1 MSERHFRFSIIMP
14 VYNSETTIREAIESV
29 MEQSLGYKEMIQ
41 LIIVD
46 QRSTDSTLQICREYS
61 EKYPENTVLT
71 TVNSGELSGAR
82 NKGISYAEGDYIGFL
97 DPEDKWEADALMCAD
112 SFFRDNPDVM
122 FAACRQIGLKD
133 GAGKPHPLDYT
144 FKRTRTANIRKN
156 QSLLIPG
163 IYGTLFRADAFESK
177 KFDEKAGSGG
187 DTLFVNSLLLDTE
200 KYGLIREAV
209 YMYRSSDK
217 ERAFPD
223 IRPDDPRYPE
233 AVERL
238 FCDLADQ
245 SVSKYG
251 EKIPYIK
258 ELIMTELQRLI
269 KESTQAMSS
278 DEAKEY
284 ADRLRNMLQQID
296 DKYILKQRQMNTA
309 SKSYAFKLK
318 YGSERNADREHRL
331 AEKLRL
337 RSTILTAE
345 NGYLVIQGRADERYI
360 ADGYGVEARDN
371 EGNIWKAEYKPYT
384 LFDFHG
390 ADRDMFLKGYE
401 HILSLPLQSG
411 KNYRFFL
418 TDEKGWSKRIDL
430 QTGRYSR
437 LTEFEGTFF
446 ASGNHIVKRI
456 GDSIR
461 ICDYNLRTYLVSMH
475 RYNKMLREKA
485 GASDEVIS
493 VRRAAVIYRLTHKK
507 PLWILSDRTH
517 LARDNAAALFEYLM
531 ANDAKSKYDI
541 RFLLEESS
549 ADFEKIKKTG
559 RVIKFGSKEHRVLQA
574 AASMIISSH
583 ADVWVTNPYGKNLRY
598 YRDLLDF
605 RYAFIQHGIIMNDLS
620 RWLSKYNKNIRL
632 FVTSTRPEKDSIING
647 NYGYDDSV
655 VRLTGLA
662 RYDSRKDSSERLIVI
677 APTWRKNISGET
689 GDDSHRAYREDFVS
703 SSYCKFYNGLIND
716 ERLLD
721 AMRKKKYKGLFC
733 VHPAFDAQAE
743 DFRGN
748 DTISVQYKGN
758 DYADMINRGAALIT
772 DYSSLAFDFAF
783 LNKPVIYAQFD
794 ADVFYDSQFYDA
806 GYYSYVDDGFGPVC
820 YDYASTVKNM
830 IGLIEN
836 DCSQPAEYAERVAGT
851 FEFTDRSSCK
861 RIYSE
866 LEKLQD

>member
-1 MSERHFRFSIIMP
+1 MSKRHFRFSIIMP
-14 VYNSETTIREAIESV
+14 VYNSETTVREAVESV
-29 MEQSLGYKEMIQ
+29 MEQSLGYKDKIQ

-46 QRSTDSTLQICREYS
+46 QGSTDSSIQICREYC

-71 TVNSGELSGAR
+71 TVNTRELSGAR
-82 NKGISYAEGDYIGFL
+82 NKGILYAEGDYIGFL
-97 DPEDKWEADALMCAD
+97 DPEDKWETGALMCAD
-112 SFFRDNPDVM
+112 SFFSDNPDVM
-122 FAACRQIGLKD
+122 FAACRQMSLTD
-133 GAGKPHPLDYT
+133 AGGKSHPLDHT

-156 QSLLIPG
+156 QSLVTYSV
-163 IYGTLFRADAFESK
+163 YGTLFRADAFESE
-177 KFDEKAGSGG
+177 KFDEKAGSEG
-187 DTLFVNSLLLDTE
+187 DALFVNSLLLDAE

-217 ERAFPD
+217 ERAFPC
-223 IRPDDPRYPE
+223 ISPDGPEYPE

-238 FCDLADQ
+238 FGDLAGK

-251 EKIPYIK
+251 ETIPYIK

-269 KESTQAMSS
+269 KESPQSMSS
-278 DEAKEY
+278 GETKEY
-284 ADRLRNMLQQID
+284 ADKLRKMLQQID
-296 DKYILKQRQMNTA
+296 DKYILKQRQMTTA
-309 SKSYAFKLK
+309 SKSYAFRLK
-318 YGSERNADREHRL
+318 YGSGRDADREHRL

-337 RSTILTAE
+337 RATILSAE
-345 NGYLVIQGRADERYI
+345 DGYLVIQGRADERYI
-360 ADGYGVEARDN
+360 SDGYGVEAHDS
-371 EGNIWKAEYKPYT
+371 EGNIWKAEYRPYT

-390 ADRDMFLKGYE
+390 ADRDIILKGYE
-401 HILSLPLQSG
+401 HILRLPLQSG

-418 TDEKGWSKRIDL
+418 TDDKGWSKRIDL

-446 ASGNHIVKRI
+446 ASGDHIVKRI
-456 GDSIR
+456 GDSVR
-461 ICDYNLRTYLVSMH
+461 IYDYSLRTYLVSMH
-475 RYNKMLREKA
+475 RYNRMLREKA

-493 VRRAAVIYRLTHKK
+493 VRRAAVRYRLTHKK

-531 ANDAKSKYDI
+531 AGDARSKYDI

-549 ADFEKIKKTG
+549 ADLEKIRKTG
-559 RVIKFGSKEHRVLQA
+559 RVIRFGSKEHRVLQA
-574 AASMIISSH
+574 AASMIVSSH
-583 ADVWVTNPYGKNLRY
+583 ADVWVTNPYGKDLRY

-605 RYAFIQHGIIMNDLS
+605 KYAFIQHGIIMNDLS

-647 NYGYDDSV
+647 SYGYDDSV
-655 VRLTGLA
+655 VKMTGLA
-662 RYDSRKDSSERLIVI
+662 RYDSRKDSRERLIVI

-689 GDDSHRAYREDFVS
+689 GDDSHRAYREDFAS
-703 SSYCKFYNGLIND
+703 SAYCKFFNGLIND

-721 AMRKKKYKGLFC
+721 AMRKKNYKGLFC
-733 VHPAFDAQAE
+733 VHPAFDAQAG

-748 DTISVQYKGN
+748 DIISVQYNGN

-806 GYYSYVDDGFGPVC
+806 GYYSYEDDGFGPVC
-820 YDYASTVKNM
+820 YDHASTVENM
-830 IGLIEN
+830 ISLIEN
-836 DCSQPAEYAERVAGT
+836 DCSQPAEYANRVADT

-866 LEKLQD
+866 LEKLQN